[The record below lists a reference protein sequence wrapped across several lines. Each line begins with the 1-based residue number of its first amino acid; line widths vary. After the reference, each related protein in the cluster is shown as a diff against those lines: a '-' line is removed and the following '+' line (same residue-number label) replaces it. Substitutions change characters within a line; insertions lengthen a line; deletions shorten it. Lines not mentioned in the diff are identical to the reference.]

1 MSRSRSRF
9 LRSFSSNLREAGEGG
24 GRGEAVNTHRVFYRL
39 GCSGAKS
46 LGRFPLSAVQIFG
59 FYIYRGVNFNRIILE
74 VTDHT

>member
-9 LRSFSSNLREAGEGG
+9 LRSFSSNLREGEGG
-24 GRGEAVNTHRVFYRL
+24 GEAVNTHRVFYRL